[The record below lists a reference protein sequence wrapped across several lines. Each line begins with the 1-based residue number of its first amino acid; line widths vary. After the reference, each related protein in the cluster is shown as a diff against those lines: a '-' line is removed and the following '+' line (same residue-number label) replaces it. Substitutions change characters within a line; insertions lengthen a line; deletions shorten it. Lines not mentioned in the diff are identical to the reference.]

1 MKKKESLLK
10 RIFRAVFPLGKT
22 SQNQDH
28 QQRVLELIQ
37 HHPCF
42 IEFTLWKTTKADNL
56 CITDPSKKEMIKEYM
71 KIVCNTCERHICRFK
86 QMDIDKM
93 YTTML
98 GTSVSVMISSVLK
111 EINRKASTDGIP
123 YIFLEKIDNI
133 ISHHIEILADAT
145 NNLQLYRDWDK
156 TEDKILATL
165 DVLYMAIRIIGDDV
179 PNIVNSMNGELKMV
193 LKGSKFDK
201 Y

>member
-1 MKKKESLLK
+1 MKKEENLIK
-10 RIFRAVFPLGKT
+10 RIFRAGFPLGKA
-22 SQNQDH
+22 SQTHNH
-28 QQRVLELIQ
+28 QQRVLYLIH

-42 IEFTLWKTTKADNL
+42 TEFTLWKTTKSDNL
-56 CITDPSKKEMIKEYM
+56 CVIDPSKKEMTKEYM
-71 KIVCNTCERHICRFK
+71 KIVCDTCEGHIYRFK
-86 QMDIDKM
+86 QMGIEQM
-93 YTTML
+93 YNTIL
-98 GTSVSVMISSVLK
+98 GISISVMITSVLK
-111 EINRKASTDGIP
+111 EINKKAAMEGIP
-123 YIFLEKIDNI
+123 YIFLEKIDTI

-145 NNLQLYRDWDK
+145 NNLQLYRDWD
-156 TEDKILATL
+156 ESADKILATL